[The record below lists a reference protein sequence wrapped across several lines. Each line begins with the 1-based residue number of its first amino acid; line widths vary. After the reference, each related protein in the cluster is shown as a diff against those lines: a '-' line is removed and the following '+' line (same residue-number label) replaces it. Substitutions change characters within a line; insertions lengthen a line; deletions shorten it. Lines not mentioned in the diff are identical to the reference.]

1 MSMATTR
8 TRRARF
14 VPFAGATVSVTTVRI
29 VVGLVLAGLCFCI
42 LRTPLQLAI
51 GLVLAAASLA
61 FPKIPAA
68 WGLAIL
74 LGVAALGSFHATPDW
89 RFFVVLAGAHALHL
103 FGLMLIWL
111 PAGGRIQ
118 RSLLVRMLRSY
129 LIVQLPTQLL
139 AFVLLSVFSGNSVT
153 TTLTS
158 PFFGLLAALALVCL
172 VVVVI
177 VPVVRGA
184 RED

>member
-1 MSMATTR
+1 VSIATA
-8 TRRARF
+8 RARRSRF
-14 VPFAGATVSVTTVRI
+14 EPSAGATVSVTTVRI
-29 VVGLVLAGLCFCI
+29 VVGVVLAGLCFSV

-68 WGLAIL
+68 WGLAFL
-74 LGVAALGSFHATPDW
+74 LAVSALGSFHVAPDW

-118 RSLLVRMLRSY
+118 RRLLVRMLRSY
-129 LIVQLPTQLL
+129 LIVQLPTQLV
-139 AFVLLSVFSGNSVT
+139 AFVLLSVLSGNSVT
-153 TTLTS
+153 AALTS

-172 VVVVI
+172 VVVVL

-184 RED
+184 RDD